1 MSISAYSAAVYMI
14 SIRSLT
20 ISNQIITR
28 RCQNLHNCPN
38 IYLKFHTILPRIML
52 LGNSNLWLNLREIQ
66 INSVLLIG
74 QLELFITKNRL
85 YPVLFF
91 KRYCFQLSP
100 RKTHCKFDPRV
111 LGHPVYI
118 PGQNDQAARC

>member
-1 MSISAYSAAVYMI
+1 
-14 SIRSLT
+14 
-20 ISNQIITR
+20 
-28 RCQNLHNCPN
+28 
-38 IYLKFHTILPRIML
+38 ML

-74 QLELFITKNRL
+74 QLELFITKNPL

-111 LGHPVYI
+111 LGHPVCFQTRWKRRDFFVI
-118 PGQNDQAARC
+118 KNNDILVTV

>member
-1 MSISAYSAAVYMI
+1 
-14 SIRSLT
+14 
-20 ISNQIITR
+20 
-28 RCQNLHNCPN
+28 
-38 IYLKFHTILPRIML
+38 ML

-111 LGHPVYI
+111 LGHPVYKMEL
-118 PGQNDQAARC
+118 QNLKMDRTQ

>member
-1 MSISAYSAAVYMI
+1 
-14 SIRSLT
+14 
-20 ISNQIITR
+20 
-28 RCQNLHNCPN
+28 
-38 IYLKFHTILPRIML
+38 ML

-74 QLELFITKNRL
+74 QLELFITKNPL
-85 YPVLFF
+85 YPVLFL

-111 LGHPVYI
+111 LGHPVCTYVTV
-118 PGQNDQAARC
+118 QSDQKGNKSEQALQIIIIIFLSLHHLAARQFCRSTYAITDITIK

>member
-1 MSISAYSAAVYMI
+1 
-14 SIRSLT
+14 
-20 ISNQIITR
+20 
-28 RCQNLHNCPN
+28 
-38 IYLKFHTILPRIML
+38 ML

-111 LGHPVYI
+111 LGHPVLEPLHI
-118 PGQNDQAARC
+118 VVVIVAAASKIDRVFEERITFSPDGRILRAMKAFPLQDS

>member
-1 MSISAYSAAVYMI
+1 
-14 SIRSLT
+14 
-20 ISNQIITR
+20 
-28 RCQNLHNCPN
+28 
-38 IYLKFHTILPRIML
+38 LKFHTILTRIML

-91 KRYCFQLSP
+91 NAIAFSYHQGKRTVNLIREFWDTLYKLCGRRGGFTNAS
-100 RKTHCKFDPRV
+100 
-111 LGHPVYI
+111 
-118 PGQNDQAARC
+118 